1 MTNRDNGLSEFPYC
15 CATLVELLRH
25 RAQAQPEQTAYIFLQ
40 DKETEFLRLT
50 YQQLDAK
57 AKAIA
62 TILQSKGLSGER
74 ALLLYPPGLDYL
86 AAFFGCLYAG
96 VVAVPAY
103 PPRNQRNTPRIQ
115 AVVKDATAAQ
125 ALCTTTI
132 LSKVQSLLN
141 LGQLQWLTT
150 DIIPDEIEENWQAP
164 LVKSDTLAFLQ
175 YTSGSTGTPKGVMLS
190 HGNLMHNAAMTYQV
204 MEHSPSSKFV
214 SWLPVYHDMGLIGG
228 ILQPLYGGFPCIL
241 MSPASFLQSPYRW
254 LKAISDYGGTTS
266 GAPNFAYDLCVQKIT
281 PEQRKTLDLSTWSVA
296 FNGAEPVR
304 SDTLERF
311 STAFAECGFR
321 REAFY
326 PCYGMAEA
334 TLMVSGVL
342 KKAIPAIKTVRVEE
356 LESDRVVDALM
367 ENQNVRSLV
376 SCGQSI
382 PEQQIAIV
390 NPQTLTRCLPDEV
403 GEIWVSG
410 PSIGGGYWQ
419 RIEETNQT
427 FNAYISDT
435 GEGPFLRTG
444 DLGFLDNGELFITG
458 RAKDLIIIRGRNLYP
473 QDIELTAER
482 SHAALRSHSGAA
494 FAVEVGNEERL
505 VIVQELEF
513 RAKPNVEEIT
523 AAIRSAIAQEYEV
536 QVYGVILVKP
546 GSIPKTSSGKIQRLG
561 TKAAFLAGEL
571 EVIGSSILQS
581 MMADC
586 SGISYTERQRC
597 AGTLKGAATQTSQKA
612 ILTREAIG
620 SNFAENEPNLQRE
633 ALLTLTPRESQPL
646 LEAYLIELVARV
658 LLIAPSEINPKQQLT
673 ALGLDSLKVFELKN
687 RIEVDLEVAVSIADF
702 FEEFTFAQLAT
713 KLIAQLTT
721 ATSLQ
726 PLAQIRNASGKYP
739 LSFQEQQLWLVDR
752 LASNTPAYNIP
763 IAINLAGELNEKA
776 LAESFNEII
785 RRHQVLRTSFVVE
798 NGQPVVAIAEFVT
811 FTLAVEVLESN
822 ARAEHI
828 ATEFAKQP
836 FDLSHAPLLRAKL
849 LRLGETEYTLLIALH
864 HIVADGWSMGIL
876 IRELAAIY
884 EAFSQGKPSP
894 LPKLPIQYVDFA
906 YWQQQQVKQNIQLL
920 LAYWKQQLGGK
931 LPVLNLRADRPR
943 SPVQTFN
950 GAQATL
956 ILPQSLTQ
964 ALKNLSHQEGATLFM
979 TLLAAFKTLLYR
991 YTGQTDILVGSP
1003 IANRNRGEIET
1014 LIGCFV
1020 NILVLRTDLSGEP
1033 SFRDLLARV
1042 RQIALGAYVHQDL
1055 PFEKLVEELQPERDP
1070 SYNPLFQVMFALQ
1083 NVPRP
1088 DANLSNISLNY
1099 QSGYNGTAKFDITL
1113 LMEEREEEIVGT
1125 LEYNTDLFESATI
1138 ERMLGHFRTLIEGIV
1153 ANPDRG
1159 LSDLPLLTADEEYQI
1174 IVEWNQTNQEWEKH
1188 LFGELFHKQFEA
1200 QVEQTP
1206 DAIAVVFQDR
1216 QLTYR
1221 QLNEKANQLAHY
1233 LQKLGVKPDILVGIC
1248 VERSIEMLVGL
1259 LGILKAGG
1267 AYVPLDPT
1275 YPKQR
1280 LAFMLEDVQA
1290 PVLLTQQHLVDSGL
1304 ESINLIQ
1311 NSLVVCLD
1319 TDWQKIAQSSLENP
1333 VTQVTVDNLAYV
1345 IYTSGSTGKPKGTLI
1360 EHRGLINYLN
1370 WCSQAYA
1377 VEQGEGAIVHSSIS
1391 FDMTITGL
1399 FSPLLVGRRVEL
1411 LPEGFSIE
1419 SLATALRRGS
1429 NFSLIKITPAQLEL
1443 LSQQL
1448 SSEVAAGKTRAF
1460 IIGGENLSAS
1470 SLTFW
1475 QNAAPE
1481 TLLVNEYGPTE
1492 TVVGCCVYW
1501 VPLHQHQS
1509 GWIPIGRPIA
1519 NTQLYIL
1526 DQKLRPVPI
1535 GVTGELYIG
1544 GAGVARGYLN
1554 RPDLTSERF
1563 ITNPFSQKEG
1573 ARLYKT
1579 GDLARYLPDGT
1590 IECLGR
1596 IDHGVKIRGFRVEL
1610 GEIEAVLGQ
1619 HPAVQEVAIAARE
1632 DSPGDRRLVA
1642 YVVPRLKEAIS
1653 VSELR
1658 SFLKE
1663 KLPEYMIPSAF
1674 VTLDSMPLTIN
1685 GKVDRQALP
1694 IPENFRPELAV
1705 AYESPQTQVERIIA
1719 NLWQEVLHLEKV
1731 GIYDNFFDL
1740 GGHSLLLVRVHN
1752 KLEEIWQQEI
1762 EIVEL
1767 FKYPTIS
1774 SLAKHLSQKH
1784 EEQHL
1789 IEQSRTRANKQKA
1802 AFNQQKQLMKSRKSI
1817 SEIGM

>member
-1 MTNRDNGLSEFPYC
+1 MGCLKAMIDRYNDLSELPYC

-40 DKETEFLRLT
+40 DQETEFLRLT

-62 TILQSKGLSGER
+62 AILESKKLSGER

-86 AAFFGCLYAG
+86 VAFFGCLYAG

-115 AVVKDATAAQ
+115 AVVKDATAAI

-132 LSKVQSLLN
+132 MSKVQPLLN
-141 LGQLQWLTT
+141 LAQLQWLTT
-150 DIIPDEIEENWQAP
+150 DIIPDGIEENWQAP
-164 LVKSDTLAFLQ
+164 LVKTDTLAFLQ
-175 YTSGSTGTPKGVMLS
+175 YTSGSTGTPKGVMLT
-190 HGNLMHNAAMTYQV
+190 HGNLMHNAAMTYQL

-296 FNGAEPVR
+296 FNGSEPVR

-311 STAFAECGFR
+311 YTAFAECGFR
-321 REAFY
+321 GEAFY

-334 TLMVSGVL
+334 TLMVSGVV
-342 KKAIPAIKTVRVEE
+342 KEAVPAIKTVRVEG
-356 LESDRVVDALM
+356 LESDRVVDALI

-403 GEIWVSG
+403 GEVWVSG
-410 PSIGGGYWQ
+410 PSIGQGYWQ
-419 RIEETNQT
+419 RIAETNQT
-427 FNAYISDT
+427 FHAYISDT

-458 RAKDLIIIRGRNLYP
+458 RSKDLIIIRGRNLYP
-473 QDIELTAER
+473 QDIELTAYR
-482 SHAALRSHSGAA
+482 SHAGLRSHSAAA
-494 FAVEVGNEERL
+494 FAVEVDNEERL
-505 VIVQELEF
+505 VVVQELEF
-513 RAKPNVEEIT
+513 RAKPNVEKIT
-523 AAIRSAIAQEYEV
+523 AAIRNAIAQEYEV

-546 GSIPKTSSGKIQRLG
+546 GSVPKTSSGKIQRLA

-571 EVIGSSILQS
+571 EDIGSSILQS
-581 MMADC
+581 
-586 SGISYTERQRC
+586 I
-597 AGTLKGAATQTSQKA
+597 
-612 ILTREAIG
+612 
-620 SNFAENEPNLQRE
+620 NFAENEPKLQRE
-633 ALLTLTPRESQPL
+633 ALLNLTTRESQPL
-646 LEAYLIELVARV
+646 LEAYLIEQVARV
-658 LLIAPSEINPKQQLT
+658 LLIAPSQINPQQPLT
-673 ALGLDSLKVFELKN
+673 ALGIDSLKVFELKN
-687 RIEVDLEVAVSIADF
+687 RIEVDLEVYVSIADF
-702 FEEFTFAQLAT
+702 FEDFTLAQLAT

-721 ATSLQ
+721 GTSLQ
-726 PLAQIRNASGKYP
+726 PLAKIRNASGKYP

-763 IAINLAGELNEKA
+763 IAINLAGKLNEKA
-776 LAESFNEII
+776 FAESLNEII
-785 RRHQVLRTSFVVE
+785 RRHEVLRTSFVVE
-798 NGQPVVAIAEFVT
+798 NGQPVVAIAEVVT

-822 ARAEHI
+822 ARVEHI

-849 LRLGETEYTLLIALH
+849 LRLGETEYTLLITLH
-864 HIVADGWSMGIL
+864 HIVADGWSIGIL

-884 EAFSQGKPSP
+884 EAFSQEKPSP

-906 YWQQQQVKQNIQLL
+906 YWQQQQVQQNIQVL
-920 LAYWKQQLGGK
+920 LAYWKQQLKGK
-931 LPVLNLRADRPR
+931 LPVLTLKADRAR

-950 GAQATL
+950 GAQAKL
-956 ILPQSLTQ
+956 ILPQYLTQ

-1020 NILVLRTDLSGEP
+1020 NILVLRSDLSGEP
-1033 SFRDLLARV
+1033 SFRELLARV

-1055 PFEKLVEELQPERDP
+1055 PFEKLVEEIQPERDP
-1070 SYNPLFQVMFALQ
+1070 SYNPVFQVMFVLQ
-1083 NVPRP
+1083 NVPIP
-1088 DANLSNISLNY
+1088 DANLSNVSFNY
-1099 QSGYNGTAKFDITL
+1099 QPGYNGTAKFDLTL
-1113 LMEEREEEIVGT
+1113 FMEEREEELVGT
-1125 LEYNTDLFESATI
+1125 LEYNTDLFEFATI

-1153 ANPDRG
+1153 VNPERG
-1159 LSDLPLLTADEEYQI
+1159 ISDLPLLTADEEYQI
-1174 IVEWNQTNQEWEKH
+1174 IVEWNQTNQEWEKD
-1188 LFGELFHKQFEA
+1188 LQAELFHKQFEA
-1200 QVEQTP
+1200 QVERTP

-1221 QLNEKANQLAHY
+1221 QLNQKANQLAHY

-1280 LAFMLEDVQA
+1280 LAFMLEEVQA

-1304 ESINLIQ
+1304 DAINLIQ

-1319 TDWQKIAQSSLENP
+1319 TDWQKIDQSSLENP

-1360 EHRGLINYLN
+1360 EHRGLTNYLN

-1411 LPEGFSIE
+1411 LAEGFSIE
-1419 SLATALRRGS
+1419 SLAAALRRGS

-1448 SSEVAAGKTRAF
+1448 SPEAAAGKTRAF

-1470 SLTFW
+1470 LLTFW

-1501 VPLHQHQS
+1501 VPLNQHQS

-1563 ITNPFSQKEG
+1563 ITNPFSEKEG

-1642 YVVPRLKEAIS
+1642 YIVPRLKEAIS

-1674 VTLDSMPLTIN
+1674 VTLAAMPLTIN

-1694 IPENFRPELAV
+1694 IPENIRPELAV

-1740 GGHSLLLVRVHN
+1740 GGHSLLLVQVHN
-1752 KLEEIWQQEI
+1752 KLEEIWQEDI

-1774 SLAKHLSQKH
+1774 SLAKYLSQKH
-1784 EEQHL
+1784 EEQHFL
-1789 IEQSRTRANKQKA
+1789 EQSRTRSNKQKA
-1802 AFNQQKQLMKSRKSI
+1802 AINQQKQLMKARKLI

>member
-1 MTNRDNGLSEFPYC
+1 MPIP
-15 CATLVELLRH
+15 
-25 RAQAQPEQTAYIFLQ
+25 Q
-40 DKETEFLRLT
+40 EFL
-50 YQQLDAK
+50 
-57 AKAIA
+57 
-62 TILQSKGLSGER
+62 E
-74 ALLLYPPGLDYL
+74 
-86 AAFFGCLYAG
+86 
-96 VVAVPAY
+96 
-103 PPRNQRNTPRIQ
+103 
-115 AVVKDATAAQ
+115 
-125 ALCTTTI
+125 
-132 LSKVQSLLN
+132 
-141 LGQLQWLTT
+141 
-150 DIIPDEIEENWQAP
+150 
-164 LVKSDTLAFLQ
+164 KSNR
-175 YTSGSTGTPKGVMLS
+175 P
-190 HGNLMHNAAMTYQV
+190 
-204 MEHSPSSKFV
+204 
-214 SWLPVYHDMGLIGG
+214 I
-228 ILQPLYGGFPCIL
+228 
-241 MSPASFLQSPYRW
+241 
-254 LKAISDYGGTTS
+254 
-266 GAPNFAYDLCVQKIT
+266 QKINSRAGKM
-281 PEQRKTLDLSTWSVA
+281 PIPQE
-296 FNGAEPVR
+296 F
-304 SDTLERF
+304 LEK
-311 STAFAECGFR
+311 S
-321 REAFY
+321 
-326 PCYGMAEA
+326 
-334 TLMVSGVL
+334 
-342 KKAIPAIKTVRVEE
+342 
-356 LESDRVVDALM
+356 
-367 ENQNVRSLV
+367 
-376 SCGQSI
+376 
-382 PEQQIAIV
+382 
-390 NPQTLTRCLPDEV
+390 
-403 GEIWVSG
+403 
-410 PSIGGGYWQ
+410 
-419 RIEETNQT
+419 
-427 FNAYISDT
+427 
-435 GEGPFLRTG
+435 
-444 DLGFLDNGELFITG
+444 
-458 RAKDLIIIRGRNLYP
+458 
-473 QDIELTAER
+473 
-482 SHAALRSHSGAA
+482 
-494 FAVEVGNEERL
+494 NEERL

-586 SGISYTERQRC
+586 SGISYTARLC
-597 AGTLKGAATQTSQKA
+597 SGTLKGAATQTSQKA

-620 SNFAENEPNLQRE
+620 GNFAENETNLQRE
-633 ALLTLTPRESQPL
+633 ALLNLTPRESQPL
-646 LEAYLIELVARV
+646 LEAYLIEQVARV
-658 LLIAPSEINPKQQLT
+658 LLIAPSQINPQQPLT

-687 RIEVDLEVAVSIADF
+687 RIEVDLEVSVSIADF
-702 FEEFTFAQLAT
+702 FEYFTFTQLAT

-726 PLAQIRNASGKYP
+726 PLAQIRKASGKYP

-776 LAESFNEII
+776 LAESFKEII
-785 RRHQVLRTSFVVE
+785 RRHEVLRTSFVVE
-798 NGQPVVAIAEFVT
+798 NGQPVVAIAEVVT
-811 FTLAVEVLESN
+811 FTLPVEDLRGLLESN
-822 ARAEHI
+822 ARAEHL

-836 FDLSHAPLLRAKL
+836 FDLSQAPLLRAKL
-849 LRLGETEYTLLIALH
+849 LRLGETECTLLITLH

-876 IRELAAIY
+876 IRELAEIY

-906 YWQQQQVKQNIQLL
+906 YWQQQQVQQNIQVL
-920 LAYWKQQLGGK
+920 LAYWKQQLKGK

-950 GAQATL
+950 GAQAKL
-956 ILPQSLTQ
+956 ILPQYLTQ

-1020 NILVLRTDLSGEP
+1020 NILVWRTDLSGEP
-1033 SFRDLLARV
+1033 SFRELLARV
-1042 RQIALGAYVHQDL
+1042 RQIALGAYVHQAL

-1083 NVPRP
+1083 NVPRQ
-1088 DANLSNISLNY
+1088 DANLSNISFNY
-1099 QSGYNGTAKFDITL
+1099 QSGYNGTAKFDLTL
-1113 LMEEREEEIVGT
+1113 LMEERDEELVGT

-1138 ERMLGHFRTLIEGIV
+1138 EGMLGHFRTLIEGIV

-1159 LSDLPLLTADEEYQI
+1159 VSDLPLLTADEEYQI
-1174 IVEWNQTNQEWEKH
+1174 IVEWNKTNQEWEEH
-1188 LFGELFHKQFEA
+1188 LMAELFHKQFEA
-1200 QVEQTP
+1200 QVERTP
-1206 DAIAVVFQDR
+1206 DAIAVVFQER

-1221 QLNEKANQLAHY
+1221 QLNQKANQLAHY

-1248 VERSIEMLVGL
+1248 VECSIEMLVGL

-1360 EHRGLINYLN
+1360 EHRGLTNYLN

-1419 SLATALRRGS
+1419 SLAAALRRGS

-1448 SSEVAAGKTRAF
+1448 SPEAAAGKTRSF

-1470 SLTFW
+1470 LLTFW

-1642 YVVPRLKEAIS
+1642 YIVPRLKEAIS

-1674 VTLDSMPLTIN
+1674 VMLAAMPLTIN

-1694 IPENFRPELAV
+1694 IPENLRPDLAV

-1740 GGHSLLLVRVHN
+1740 GGHSLLLVQVHN
-1752 KLEEIWQQEI
+1752 KLE
-1762 EIVEL
+1762 
-1767 FKYPTIS
+1767 
-1774 SLAKHLSQKH
+1774 
-1784 EEQHL
+1784 
-1789 IEQSRTRANKQKA
+1789 
-1802 AFNQQKQLMKSRKSI
+1802 
-1817 SEIGM
+1817 